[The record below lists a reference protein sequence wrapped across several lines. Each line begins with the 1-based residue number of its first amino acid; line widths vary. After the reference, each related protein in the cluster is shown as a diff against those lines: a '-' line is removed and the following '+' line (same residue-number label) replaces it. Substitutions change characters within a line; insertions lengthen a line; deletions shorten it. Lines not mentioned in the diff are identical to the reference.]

1 MKRKL
6 ALLLVAAMTVA
17 CVPATSFAAS
27 TNRISKVVVGQVDDK
42 TNTKDVNL
50 TFEDKGDFTANDI
63 VEFTATLANAEFDFD
78 AYKSNPAVYSVTKIT
93 AKEALVKMKTPSV
106 AQGENDIVFPI
117 LAELTDE
124 GDATITI
131 DPMESVLSGGTYTF
145 ATVSDS
151 DTKTTIEKVTDI
163 SESGEQIKPIVI
175 TEVVAGSIDAG
186 EIVKLKLGGNF
197 TYNKA
202 KTPTVTVAT
211 GDLTIDGTYGVKID
225 DDTIEFKV
233 ASKSTKVSKI
243 VVDNI
248 WLEEDDAEAGDMAE
262 ITVSG
267 AGVSKTTLEVAK
279 FVDYGYTW
287 KAEDEEVPVIYS
299 GRENGD
305 TDLLKV
311 TFKETAPDSFFTKR
325 KATITLPEGVK
336 FVSIDLSDK
345 DEVKTVGTVSIDSKD
360 RSVANIE
367 DFEFNADKK
376 GELEFEMEVEVSPDF
391 TGDVVAT
398 FGGPAVTDE
407 LEAVVA
413 TVVAPVTVKAEKT
426 DVSIDYR
433 NVEVA
438 NITITEAYPGALE
451 KGKTLTISA
460 EKMEFESGMEW
471 EVTEGDIKIDK
482 VEKDG
487 GTIDIKVKSESSKTA
502 STIVLSNLKVYLD
515 RTLPVGDYRLKVVAN
530 DASKDFNKD
539 DAFFQTYADNAGD
552 DDPGFDVDSVTMVED
567 YIRVVTAGRDQDDST
582 FTTKITVKVGE
593 STLTAGD
600 KVVNLDAPAFIN
612 ADSRVMLPVR
622 AVVEALSGTV
632 AIKWDDTTK
641 TAFFSMGSRVFSMT
655 VGSTTMSING
665 TNVAMTTAPVIVNER
680 IFIPLR
686 DLGIALG
693 LNDDKIVW
701 DDATKTATLN

>member
-78 AYKSNPAVYSVTKIT
+78 AYKSSSNPQIYSVTKIT
-93 AKEALVKMKTPSV
+93 AKEALVKMTTPSV

-482 VEKDG
+482 VEKDK

-515 RTLPVGDYRLKVVAN
+515 RTLPVGDYRLKVVEN
-530 DASKDFNKD
+530 GLGDD
-539 DAFFQTYADNAGD
+539 DAFFQTYNDNAGD

-632 AIKWDDTTK
+632 AIKWDDATK